1 MASSKTT
8 KEGWKTT
15 EFWLTTVATL
25 TGIVI
30 AAGVVDP
37 EGSSGIDKAVGLI
50 VSALAAMGYTVSR
63 GLAKSK

>member
-1 MASSKTT
+1 MASKTT
-8 KEGWKTT
+8 KAGWKTT

-37 EGSSGIDKAVGLI
+37 EGSSGIAKEVGLI
-50 VSALAAMGYTVSR
+50 VSALAAMCYTVSR